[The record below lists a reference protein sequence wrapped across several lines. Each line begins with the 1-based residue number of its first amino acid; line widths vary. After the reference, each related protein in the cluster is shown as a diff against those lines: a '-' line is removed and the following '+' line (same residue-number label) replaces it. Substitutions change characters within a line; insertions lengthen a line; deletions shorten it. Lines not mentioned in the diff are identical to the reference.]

1 MNIKSSLVSLLAAS
15 ALALSA
21 KAAPLSFDF
30 KDPKG
35 VNNVQFLLDAPLESI
50 SGSGSGVTGTVSFDP
65 ANPAATT
72 GRIVLASKSLTVG
85 NPIMQEHLHS
95 ADWINAAGFPEISF
109 EARSLSKVQI
119 KGDRTDAE
127 VSGVLTIK
135 GVSKEI
141 TVPVSLTYLPG
152 KLGARLGKADLK
164 GDLLVLRASF
174 SVNRSDFGIM
184 AGKATD
190 KVSENIDLTLSLA
203 GSAFLN

>member
-15 ALALSA
+15 ALAFTA
-21 KAAPLSFDF
+21 KATPISFDF

-35 VNNVQFLLDAPLESI
+35 VNNVQFHLDAPLESI
-50 SGSGSGVTGTVSFDP
+50 SGSATGVTGTVSFDP

-72 GRIVLASKSLTVG
+72 GKIVLSSKSLTVG
-85 NPIMQEHLHS
+85 NPLMQEHLLG

-109 EARSLSKVQI
+109 EVHNFSKIQT
-119 KGDRTDAE
+119 KGDRTDAL
-127 VSGVLTIK
+127 VTGILTIK
-135 GVSKEI
+135 GVAKEV

-164 GDLLVLRASF
+164 GDLLVLRAAF
-174 SVNRSDFGIM
+174 SVNRSDYGIM
-184 AGKATD
+184 AGKAID
-190 KVSENIDLTLSLA
+190 KVSENVDLTLSLA

>member
-15 ALALSA
+15 ALAFSA
-21 KAAPLSFDF
+21 KAAPISFDF

-35 VNNVQFLLDAPLESI
+35 VNNVQFHLDAPLESI
-50 SGSGSGVTGTVSFDP
+50 SGSATGVTGTVSFDP
-65 ANPAATT
+65 ANPAGTT
-72 GRIVLASKSLTVG
+72 GKIILSSKSLTVG
-85 NPIMQEHLHS
+85 NPLMQEHLLG
-95 ADWINAAGFPEISF
+95 ADWINAAGFPEITFVVSSF
-109 EARSLSKVQI
+109 SKVQT
-119 KGDRTDAE
+119 KGDRTDAQ
-127 VSGVLTIK
+127 VTGVLTIK
-135 GVSKEI
+135 GVSKEV

-174 SVNRSDFGIM
+174 SVNRSDYGIM

-190 KVSENIDLTLSLA
+190 KVSENVDLTLSLA